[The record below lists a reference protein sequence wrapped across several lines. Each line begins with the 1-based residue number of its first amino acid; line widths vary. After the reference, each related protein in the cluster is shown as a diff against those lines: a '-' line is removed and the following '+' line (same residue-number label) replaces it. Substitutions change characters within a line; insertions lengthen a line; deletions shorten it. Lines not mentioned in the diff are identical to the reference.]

1 MLERIRHLN
10 ETVMAWLSVSVA
22 VDVSWGASADRRSER
37 GSIRISELAFSPRS
51 SLPRHEHDRP
61 TIAIVIRGLMEATL
75 DGTRVECAPGTLRSE
90 PAGVRHANR
99 FGIAGARVVI
109 IQPDPTAVALT
120 PATGRLT
127 DIAHYR
133 DPQIASLGSA
143 VSRELR
149 YPDGVSAIALDG
161 LALDIL
167 AVAARMV
174 RRAADAGAPWVRT
187 ATEVLHGSFRSPV
200 RLHELAAE
208 LDVEPDRLARTFRAT
223 HGCSIA
229 TYVRRLRLEWVANR
243 LATSLDPI
251 ATLAQDAGFAD
262 QAHLS
267 RQFRAAFGVTPRR
280 YRAIARS

>member
-10 ETVMAWLSVSVA
+10 ETVPPRLWVSVT
-22 VDVSWGASADRRSER
+22 VDVSWGASADRRSEL
-37 GSIRISELAFSPRS
+37 GPIRISELAFSPRS
-51 SLPRHEHDRP
+51 SLPRHEHERP
-61 TIAIVIRGLMEATL
+61 TLAIVIRGLMEATL

-99 FGIAGARVVI
+99 FGLAGARVVI
-109 IQPDPTAVALT
+109 VQPDPTAVALT
-120 PATGRLT
+120 PATAMLT

-149 YPDGVSAIALDG
+149 YPDTVSAIALDG

-167 AVAARMV
+167 AVAARMI
-174 RRAADAGAPWVRT
+174 RRAADARAPWVGT
-187 ATEVLHGSFRSPV
+187 AAETLHESFRSPV
-200 RLHELAAE
+200 RLHVLAAQ
-208 LDVEPDRLARTFRAT
+208 LGVEPDRLARSFRAT

-229 TYVRRLRLEWVANR
+229 TYVRRLRLEWVAQR
-243 LATSLDPI
+243 LASTRDPI
-251 ATLAQDAGFAD
+251 ATLAFEAGFAD

-267 RQFRAAFGVTPRR
+267 RQFRVAFGVTPHR

>member
-1 MLERIRHLN
+1 MNETAHLN
-10 ETVMAWLSVSVA
+10 GSGAPQLWVSVA
-22 VDVSWGASADRRSER
+22 VDVSWGATADRRSEL
-37 GSIRISELAFSPRS
+37 GPIRISELAFSPRS

-61 TIAIVIRGLMEATL
+61 TLAIVIRGLMEATL

-99 FGIAGARVVI
+99 FGLTGARVVI
-109 IQPDPTAVALT
+109 IQPDPAAVALT
-120 PATGRLT
+120 PATGMLT

-133 DPQIASLGSA
+133 DPQIASLGTA

-161 LALDIL
+161 LALEIL
-167 AVAARMV
+167 AVAARMA
-174 RRAADAGAPWVRT
+174 RRITDAHAPWVRT
-187 ATEVLHGSFRSPV
+187 ATEVLHESFRSPV
-200 RLHELAAE
+200 RLHVLAAQ
-208 LDVEPDRLARTFRAT
+208 LGVEPDRLARSFRAT

-229 TYVRRLRLEWVANR
+229 TYVRRLRLEWVAQR

-251 ATLAQDAGFAD
+251 ATLAFEAGFAD

-267 RQFRAAFGVTPRR
+267 RLFRSAFGVTPRR
-280 YRAIARS
+280 FRAIARS